1 MIKTCCRLLQRENT
15 GITQYQFYRGQRL
28 LGTGSAWITQDFP
41 LVLRCGG
48 LLLNSTF
55 DPDRTIVSGIS
66 RERVRQIE
74 EQALKKLRNPAQA
87 QMLRAFCG

>member
-15 GITQYQFYRGQRL
+15 GITQYRFYRGQRL
-28 LGTGSAWITQDFP
+28 LGTGSAWITRDFP
-41 LVLRCGG
+41 LVLRCGA

-55 DPDRTIVSGIS
+55 DPDRTIVSCIS

-74 EQALKKLRNPAQA
+74 ERALKKLRNPAQA